1 MCIGISGI
9 GDWFFLCL
17 QYYFVFYRQCFVYTN
32 KNLKPP
38 PWYKV
43 NGIFD
48 MNDLFLVVYDYP
60 WSIDGTDVWLTKPYK
75 LSASLKDAKK
85 DARFYKRVHPS
96 YDLRVLPV
104 DSTGRFGDPVFKL

>member
-1 MCIGISGI
+1 MCRGISGI

-17 QYYFVFYRQCFVYTN
+17 QYYFVFYN
-32 KNLKPP
+32 KNLKPQ

-48 MNDLFLVVYDYP
+48 MNNLFLVVYDYP
-60 WSIDGTDVWLTKPYK
+60 WCVDGTDVWLTKPYRIAK
-75 LSASLKDAKK
+75 SLKDAKK
-85 DARFYKRVHPS
+85 DARFYKRVHPN

-104 DSTGRFGDPVFKL
+104 TDTGRFGDPVFKL